1 MTLNERGLLLT
12 PVYSSIVNFIQND
25 INGDDDDDDYDNQ
38 GKLEV
43 LIIYFIKMIMFT
55 DIADNFSQMMI
66 YKECKIY
73 K

>member
-12 PVYSSIVNFIQND
+12 SVYSSIVNFIQND